1 MQHSGLRFKALLC
14 CALGAFSLL
23 VLGGCATTRV
33 IDSEVRSFAGV
44 TLPAQPASYRFERLP
59 SQDLQSYAQERLET
73 IAQPLLESVGLRK
86 AVTEPKY
93 ALVMKASVEAIENP
107 TYSRS
112 WKRQQWLDRDG
123 FMRLPSMGLMLE
135 PSWQRYSV
143 SLVLRDI
150 ASSQTVFESSAQHMG
165 PWSDTQQLLPA
176 VIRAALSDYPNAQP
190 QPHSVFIEVSPTV
203 ATSP

>member
-14 CALGAFSLL
+14 CALGVFSLL
-23 VLGGCATTRV
+23 VLGGCATTRI

-44 TLPAQPASYRFERLP
+44 TPPAQPASYRFERLP
-59 SQDLQSYAQERLET
+59 SQDLQAPAQERLET

-86 AVTEPKY
+86 EVTEPKY

-107 TYSRS
+107 TFSRS

-176 VIRAALSDYPNAQP
+176 VIRAALSDYPRAQP
-190 QPHSVFIEVSPTV
+190 QPHSVFIEVSSTV

>member
-1 MQHSGLRFKALLC
+1 MQHSGLRFKDLLC
-14 CALGAFSLL
+14 CALGVFSLL
-23 VLGGCATTRV
+23 VLGGCATTRI

-44 TLPAQPASYRFERLP
+44 TPPAQPASYRFERLP

-86 AVTEPKY
+86 EVTEPKY

-107 TYSRS
+107 TFSRS

-190 QPHSVFIEVSPTV
+190 QPHSVFIEVSSTV

>member
-1 MQHSGLRFKALLC
+1 MQHSGLRFKDLLC
-14 CALGAFSLL
+14 CALGVFSLL
-23 VLGGCATTRV
+23 VLGGCATTRI

-44 TLPAQPASYRFERLP
+44 TPPAQPASYRFERLP

>member
-14 CALGAFSLL
+14 CALGVFSLL
-23 VLGGCATTRV
+23 VLGGCATTRIV
-33 IDSEVRSFAGV
+33 DSEVRSFAGV
-44 TLPAQPASYRFERLP
+44 TPPAQPASYRFERLP
-59 SQDLQSYAQERLET
+59 SQDLQAPAQERLET

-86 AVTEPKY
+86 EVTEPKY

-107 TYSRS
+107 TFSRS

-176 VIRAALSDYPNAQP
+176 VIRAALSDYPRAQP
-190 QPHSVFIEVSPTV
+190 QPHSVFIEVSSTV

>member
-1 MQHSGLRFKALLC
+1 MQHSGLRFKDLLC
-14 CALGAFSLL
+14 CALGVFSLL
-23 VLGGCATTRV
+23 VLGGCATTRI

-44 TLPAQPASYRFERLP
+44 TPPAQPASYRFERLP
-59 SQDLQSYAQERLET
+59 SQDLQAPAQERLET

-86 AVTEPKY
+86 EVTEPKY

-107 TYSRS
+107 TFSRS

-190 QPHSVFIEVSPTV
+190 QPHSVFIEVSSTV
-203 ATSP
+203 AISP

>member
-14 CALGAFSLL
+14 CALGVFSLL
-23 VLGGCATTRV
+23 VLGGCATTRI

-44 TLPAQPASYRFERLP
+44 TPPAQPASYRFERLP

-86 AVTEPKY
+86 EVTEPKY

-107 TYSRS
+107 TFSRS
-112 WKRQQWLDRDG
+112 WRRQQWLDRDG

>member
-1 MQHSGLRFKALLC
+1 MLRSASRFKALLC

-33 IDSEVRSFAGV
+33 IDSQVRSFAGV

-59 SQDLQSYAQERLET
+59 SQNFQIHVQDQLET

-86 AVTEPKY
+86 ADTEPQF
-93 ALVMKASVEAIENP
+93 ALVIKATVDAIENP
-107 TYSRS
+107 AFSRS
-112 WKRQQWLDRDG
+112 WKRQQWLERDRLLL
-123 FMRLPSMGLMLE
+123 FPPMGLMLE
-135 PSWQRYSV
+135 PPWYRYSV
-143 SLVLRDI
+143 SLLLRDI
-150 ASSQTVFESSAQHMG
+150 ASSQTVFESSAQHIG

-176 VIRAALSDYPNAQP
+176 VIRAALSDYPRAQP
-190 QPHSVFIEVSPTV
+190 QTHTVFIEVSPTS

>member
-14 CALGAFSLL
+14 SALGAFSLL
-23 VLGGCATTRV
+23 VLGGCATTRI
-33 IDSEVRSFAGV
+33 IDSEVRSFAGS
-44 TLPAQPASYRFERLP
+44 TPPTQPASYRFERLP

-176 VIRAALSDYPNAQP
+176 VIRAALSDYPRAQP
-190 QPHSVFIEVSPTV
+190 QPHSVFIEVSSTV

>member
-1 MQHSGLRFKALLC
+1 MQHSGLRFKDLLC
-14 CALGAFSLL
+14 CALGVFSLL
-23 VLGGCATTRV
+23 VLGGCATTRI

-44 TLPAQPASYRFERLP
+44 TPPTQPASYRFERLP

-176 VIRAALSDYPNAQP
+176 VIRAALSDYPRAQP
-190 QPHSVFIEVSPTV
+190 QPHSVFIEVSSTV

>member
-14 CALGAFSLL
+14 CALGVFSLL
-23 VLGGCATTRV
+23 VLGGCATTRI
-33 IDSEVRSFAGV
+33 IDSEVRSFAGS
-44 TLPAQPASYRFERLP
+44 TPPTQPASYRFERLP

-107 TYSRS
+107 TFSRS

-165 PWSDTQQLLPA
+165 PWSDTQQLLTA
-176 VIRAALSDYPNAQP
+176 VIRAALSDYPRAQP
-190 QPHSVFIEVSPTV
+190 QPHSVFIEVSSTV

>member
-1 MQHSGLRFKALLC
+1 MQHSGLRFKDLLC
-14 CALGAFSLL
+14 CALGVFSLL
-23 VLGGCATTRV
+23 VLGGCATTRI

-44 TLPAQPASYRFERLP
+44 TPPAQPASYRFERLP
-59 SQDLQSYAQERLET
+59 SQDLQPYAQERLET

-86 AVTEPKY
+86 EVTEPKY

-107 TYSRS
+107 TFSRS

-176 VIRAALSDYPNAQP
+176 VIRAALSDYPRAQP
-190 QPHSVFIEVSPTV
+190 QPHSVFIEVSSTV

>member
-1 MQHSGLRFKALLC
+1 MQHSGLRFKDLLC
-14 CALGAFSLL
+14 CALGVFSLL
-23 VLGGCATTRV
+23 VLGGCATTRI

-44 TLPAQPASYRFERLP
+44 TPPAQPASYRFERLP

-107 TYSRS
+107 TFSRS

-176 VIRAALSDYPNAQP
+176 VIRAALSDYPSAQP
-190 QPHSVFIEVSPTV
+190 QPHTVFIEVSPTV
-203 ATSP
+203 SPSP

>member
-14 CALGAFSLL
+14 SALGAFSLL
-23 VLGGCATTRV
+23 VLGGCATTRI
-33 IDSEVRSFAGV
+33 IDSEVRSFAGS
-44 TLPAQPASYRFERLP
+44 TPPTQPASYRFERLP

>member
-1 MQHSGLRFKALLC
+1 MQHSGLRFKDLLC
-14 CALGAFSLL
+14 CALGVFSLL
-23 VLGGCATTRV
+23 VLGGCATTRI
-33 IDSEVRSFAGV
+33 IDSEVRSFAGS
-44 TLPAQPASYRFERLP
+44 TPPTQPASYRFERLP

-107 TYSRS
+107 TFSRS
-112 WKRQQWLDRDG
+112 WRRQQWLDRDG

>member
-1 MQHSGLRFKALLC
+1 MQHSGLRFKDLLC
-14 CALGAFSLL
+14 CALGVFSLL
-23 VLGGCATTRV
+23 VLGGCATTRI

-44 TLPAQPASYRFERLP
+44 TPPAQPASYRFERLP
-59 SQDLQSYAQERLET
+59 SQDLQAPAQERLET

-86 AVTEPKY
+86 EVTEPKY

-107 TYSRS
+107 TFSRS

-176 VIRAALSDYPNAQP
+176 VIRAALSDYPRAQP
-190 QPHSVFIEVSPTV
+190 QPHSVFIEVSSTV

>member
-14 CALGAFSLL
+14 SALGAFSLL
-23 VLGGCATTRV
+23 VLGGCATTRI

-44 TLPAQPASYRFERLP
+44 TPPAQPASYRFERLP
-59 SQDLQSYAQERLET
+59 SQDLQAPAQERLET

>member
-14 CALGAFSLL
+14 CALGVFSLL

-33 IDSEVRSFAGV
+33 IDSEVRSFAGS
-44 TLPAQPASYRFERLP
+44 TPPTQPASFRFERLP
-59 SQDLQSYAQERLET
+59 SQDLQAPAQERLET

-86 AVTEPKY
+86 EVTEPKY

-107 TYSRS
+107 TFSRS
-112 WKRQQWLDRDG
+112 WRRQQWLDRDG

-135 PSWQRYSV
+135 PSWKRYSV
-143 SLVLRDI
+143 TLLLRDI
-150 ASSQTVFESSAQHMG
+150 ASSQTVFESSAQHIG

-190 QPHSVFIEVSPTV
+190 QPHPVFIEVSPTV
-203 ATSP
+203 VTSP

>member
-1 MQHSGLRFKALLC
+1 MQHSGLRFKDLLC
-14 CALGAFSLL
+14 CALGVFSLL
-23 VLGGCATTRV
+23 VLGGCATTRIV
-33 IDSEVRSFAGV
+33 DSEVRSFAGV
-44 TLPAQPASYRFERLP
+44 TPPAQPASYRFERLP

-86 AVTEPKY
+86 EVTEPKY

-107 TYSRS
+107 TFSRS

-176 VIRAALSDYPNAQP
+176 VIRAALSDYPRAQP
-190 QPHSVFIEVSPTV
+190 QPHSVFIEVSSTV

>member
-14 CALGAFSLL
+14 SALGAFSLL
-23 VLGGCATTRV
+23 VLGGCATTRI
-33 IDSEVRSFAGV
+33 IDSEVRSFAGS
-44 TLPAQPASYRFERLP
+44 TPSTQPASYRFERLP

>member
-1 MQHSGLRFKALLC
+1 MQHSGLRFKDLLC
-14 CALGAFSLL
+14 CALGVFSLL
-23 VLGGCATTRV
+23 VLGGCATTRI
-33 IDSEVRSFAGV
+33 IDCEVRSFAGV
-44 TLPAQPASYRFERLP
+44 TPPAQPASYRFERLP

-107 TYSRS
+107 TFSRS

>member
-1 MQHSGLRFKALLC
+1 MQHSGLRFKDLLC
-14 CALGAFSLL
+14 CALGVFSLL
-23 VLGGCATTRV
+23 VLGGCATTRI

-44 TLPAQPASYRFERLP
+44 TPPAQPASYRFERLP

-86 AVTEPKY
+86 EVTEPKY

-107 TYSRS
+107 TFSRS

>member
-1 MQHSGLRFKALLC
+1 MLRSGLRLKAILC
-14 CALGAFSLL
+14 RALGVFFLL

-33 IDSEVRSFAGV
+33 IDSEVRSFAGS
-44 TLPAQPASYRFERLP
+44 TPPTQPASYRFERLL
-59 SQDLQSYAQERLET
+59 SQDLQAPTQERLET
-73 IAQPLLESVGLRK
+73 IAQPLLERVGLRK
-86 AVTEPKY
+86 AVTEPQY
-93 ALVMKASVEAIENP
+93 ALIMTASVEAIENP
-107 TYSRS
+107 TFSRS

-176 VIRAALSDYPNAQP
+176 VIRAALSDYPRAQP
-190 QPHSVFIEVSPTV
+190 QPHSVFIEVSSTV

>member
-1 MQHSGLRFKALLC
+1 MQHSGLRFKDLLC
-14 CALGAFSLL
+14 CALGVFSLL
-23 VLGGCATTRV
+23 VLGGCATTRI

-44 TLPAQPASYRFERLP
+44 TPPTQPASYRFERLP

-107 TYSRS
+107 TFSRS

-190 QPHSVFIEVSPTV
+190 QPHPVFIEVSPTV

>member
-1 MQHSGLRFKALLC
+1 MQHSGLRFKDLLC
-14 CALGAFSLL
+14 CALGVFSLL
-23 VLGGCATTRV
+23 VLGGCATTRI
-33 IDSEVRSFAGV
+33 IDSEVRSFAGS
-44 TLPAQPASYRFERLP
+44 TPPTQPASYRFERLP

-107 TYSRS
+107 TFSRS

-176 VIRAALSDYPNAQP
+176 VIRAALSDYPRAQP
-190 QPHSVFIEVSPTV
+190 QPHSVFIEVSSTV

>member
-1 MQHSGLRFKALLC
+1 MQHSGLRFKDLLC
-14 CALGAFSLL
+14 CALGVFSLL
-23 VLGGCATTRV
+23 VLGGCATTRI
-33 IDSEVRSFAGV
+33 IDSEVRSFAGS
-44 TLPAQPASYRFERLP
+44 TPPTQPASYRFERLP

-176 VIRAALSDYPNAQP
+176 VIRAALSDYPRAQP
-190 QPHSVFIEVSPTV
+190 QPHSVFIEVSSTV

>member
-86 AVTEPKY
+86 EVTEPKY

-176 VIRAALSDYPNAQP
+176 VIRAALSDYPRAQP
-190 QPHSVFIEVSPTV
+190 QPHSVFIEVSSTV

>member
-1 MQHSGLRFKALLC
+1 MQHSGLRFKDLLC
-14 CALGAFSLL
+14 CALGVFSLL
-23 VLGGCATTRV
+23 VLGGCATTRI
-33 IDSEVRSFAGV
+33 IDSEVRSFAGS
-44 TLPAQPASYRFERLP
+44 TPPTQPASYRFERLP
-59 SQDLQSYAQERLET
+59 SQDLQAPAQERLET

-86 AVTEPKY
+86 EVTEPKY

-107 TYSRS
+107 TFSRS

-176 VIRAALSDYPNAQP
+176 VIRAALSDYPRAQP
-190 QPHSVFIEVSPTV
+190 QPHSVFIEVSSTV

>member
-1 MQHSGLRFKALLC
+1 MQHSGLRFKDLLC
-14 CALGAFSLL
+14 CALGVFSLL
-23 VLGGCATTRV
+23 VLGGCATTRIV
-33 IDSEVRSFAGV
+33 DSEVRSFAGV
-44 TLPAQPASYRFERLP
+44 TPPAQPASYRFERLP

-86 AVTEPKY
+86 EVTEPKY

-107 TYSRS
+107 TFSRS

-165 PWSDTQQLLPA
+165 PWSDTQQLLTA
-176 VIRAALSDYPNAQP
+176 VIRAALSDYPRAQP
-190 QPHSVFIEVSPTV
+190 QPHSVFIEVSSTV

>member
-1 MQHSGLRFKALLC
+1 MQHSGLRFKDLLC
-14 CALGAFSLL
+14 CALGVFSLL
-23 VLGGCATTRV
+23 VLGGCATTRI

-176 VIRAALSDYPNAQP
+176 VIRAALSDYPRAQP
-190 QPHSVFIEVSPTV
+190 QPHSVFIEVSSTV

>member
-14 CALGAFSLL
+14 SALGAFSLL
-23 VLGGCATTRV
+23 VLGGCATTRI

-44 TLPAQPASYRFERLP
+44 TPPAQPASYRFERLP

-86 AVTEPKY
+86 EVTEPKY

>member
-176 VIRAALSDYPNAQP
+176 VIRAALSDYPRAQP
-190 QPHSVFIEVSPTV
+190 QPHSVFIEVSSTV